1 MAIDKAVIPAAG
13 LGTRL
18 LPATKSQPKE
28 MLPVGR
34 KPTIQYVVEE
44 LEAAGIT
51 QILII
56 TGQKKRAIEDH
67 FDRDTDLIRSLR
79 EKGKHDLIDALSH
92 EEVGVQLFYTRQSEQ
107 LGTAHAISLAEN
119 FSNGDPFVVCLGDSI
134 IKSKQPGDF
143 LKRLIDTHEKRN
155 ASVTIA
161 FQEVEREDVV
171 KYGIASPDP
180 EHIEDSQF
188 RLRGLVEKPSVAEA
202 PSNLA
207 ISARYVFGPEIFHA
221 IRETPQKNGE
231 YQITDSIQLLMNQ
244 AFGKSLNKKDHEVWG
259 LRLGPGEKRF
269 DVGSFESYFKAFLT
283 FALED
288 EDAGESL
295 MHYAVDLFASILPQ
309 PKP

>member
-1 MAIDKAVIPAAG
+1 MGIYKAVIPAAG

-67 FDRDTDLIRSLR
+67 FDRDLELIRRL
-79 EKGKHDLIDALSH
+79 EKRGNHRLI
-92 EEVGVQLFYTRQSEQ
+92 EELKYEEAGVQLFYTRQSEQ
-107 LGTAHAISLAEN
+107 LGTAHAIQLAEN

-134 IKSKQPGDF
+134 IKSERPGSF

-161 FQEVEREDVV
+161 FQEVNRKDVV
-171 KYGIASPDP
+171 KYGIASPDLD
-180 EHIEDSQF
+180 HIENSQF
-188 RLRGLVEKPSVAEA
+188 RLKGLVEKPSVDEA

-207 ISARYVFGPEIFHA
+207 ISARYVFSPEIFDA

-231 YQITDSIQLLMNQ
+231 YQITDSIRLIM
-244 AFGKSLNKKDHEVWG
+244 DCHEVWG
-259 LRLGPGEKRF
+259 LRLEPDEKRY
-269 DVGSFESYFKAFLT
+269 DVGGFESYFKAFLT

-288 EDAGESL
+288 EEVGESFRKYIKDL
-295 MHYAVDLFASILPQ
+295 MG
-309 PKP
+309 

>member
-1 MAIDKAVIPAAG
+1 MRIHKAVIPAAG

-67 FDRDTDLIRSLR
+67 FDRDPELIRCLE
-79 EKGKHDLIDALSH
+79 EKGNHRLICELEY
-92 EEVGVQLFYTRQSEQ
+92 EEAGVQLFYTRQSEQ
-107 LGTAHAISLAEN
+107 LGTAHAIKLAEN
-119 FSNGDPFVVCLGDSI
+119 FADGDPFVVCLGDSI
-134 IKSKQPGDF
+134 IKSEQPGDF
-143 LKRLIDTHEKRN
+143 LKRLIDTHQERE

-161 FQEVEREDVV
+161 FQEVKREDVV
-171 KYGIASPDP
+171 KYGIALPDP
-180 EHIEDSQF
+180 DHIEDSQF
-188 RLRGLVEKPSVAEA
+188 RLKGLVEKPSVEEA

-207 ISARYVFGPEIFHA
+207 ISARYIFSPEIFDA
-221 IRETPQKNGE
+221 IRKTPQKNGE
-231 YQITDSIQLLMNQ
+231 YQITDSIRLLMEH
-244 AFGKSLNKKDHEVWG
+244 GEVWG
-259 LRLGPGEKRF
+259 LRLAPDEKRF
-269 DVGSFESYFKAFLT
+269 DVGGFESYFKAFLT

-288 EDAGESL
+288 EEVGDAFRE
-295 MHYAVDLFASILPQ
+295 YAMELINSPVKVGSF
-309 PKP
+309 

>member
-1 MAIDKAVIPAAG
+1 MAIRKAVIPAAG

-44 LEAAGIT
+44 LEAAGIN

-67 FDRDTDLIRSLR
+67 FDRDLELIRHLGER
-79 EKGKHDLIDALSH
+79 GNYKLIEELSY
-92 EEVGVQLFYTRQSEQ
+92 EEAGVQMFYTRQSEQ
-107 LGTAHAISLAEN
+107 LGTAHAINLAEN
-119 FSNGDPFVVCLGDSI
+119 FSEGEPFVVCLGDSI
-134 IKSKQPGDF
+134 IKSERPGSF
-143 LKRLIDTHEKRN
+143 LERLMETHEKRN

-161 FQEVEREDVV
+161 FQQVKREDVV

-188 RLRGLVEKPSVAEA
+188 RLRGLVEKPSIEEA

-207 ISARYVFGPEIFHA
+207 ISARYVFGPEIFDA
-221 IRETPQKNGE
+221 IRRTPEKNGE
-231 YQITDSIQLLMNQ
+231 YQITDSIRLVMEQ
-244 AFGKSLNKKDHEVWG
+244 HEVWG

-269 DVGSFESYFKAFLT
+269 DVGGFESYFRAFLT

-288 EDAGESL
+288 EEAGEVFRE
-295 MHYAVDLFASILPQ
+295 YARKLICGESES
-309 PKP
+309 

>member
-1 MAIDKAVIPAAG
+1 MGIYKAVIPAAG

-44 LEAAGIT
+44 LEAAGIK

-67 FDRDTDLIRSLR
+67 FDRDTELIRSLR
-79 EKGKHDLIDALSH
+79 EKGNHELINALKH
-92 EEVGVQLFYTRQSEQ
+92 EEAGVQLLYTRQSEQ

-119 FSNGDPFVVCLGDSI
+119 FADGEPFVVCLGDSI
-134 IKSKQPGDF
+134 IKSAQPGSF
-143 LKRLIDTHEKRN
+143 LKRLMETHERRK

-171 KYGIASPDP
+171 KYGIAAPDP
-180 EHIEDSQF
+180 EHFGDSEF
-188 RLRGLVEKPSVAEA
+188 RLKGLVEKPSVDEA

-207 ISARYVFGPEIFHA
+207 ISARYVFSPEIFDT
-221 IRETPQKNGE
+221 IRKTPLKNGE
-231 YQITDSIQLLMNQ
+231 YQITDSIRMLMD
-244 AFGKSLNKKDHEVWG
+244 SREVWG
-259 LRLGPGEKRF
+259 LRLGTGEKRF
-269 DVGSFESYFKAFLT
+269 DVGGFESYFEAFLT

-288 EDAGESL
+288 EGVGEDFRK
-295 MHYAVDLFASILPQ
+295 YAMDLLSDYSKTVA
-309 PKP
+309 

>member
-1 MAIDKAVIPAAG
+1 MAIYKAVIPAAG

-67 FDRDTDLIRSLR
+67 FDRDCELIRCLK
-79 EKGKHDLIDALSH
+79 ENGKHDLINALGH
-92 EEVGVQLFYTRQSEQ
+92 EEAGVQLFYTRQSEQ

-143 LKRLIDTHEKRN
+143 LKRLIDTHEKRK
-155 ASVTIA
+155 I
-161 FQEVEREDVV
+161 
-171 KYGIASPDP
+171 
-180 EHIEDSQF
+180 
-188 RLRGLVEKPSVAEA
+188 
-202 PSNLA
+202 
-207 ISARYVFGPEIFHA
+207 
-221 IRETPQKNGE
+221 
-231 YQITDSIQLLMNQ
+231 
-244 AFGKSLNKKDHEVWG
+244 
-259 LRLGPGEKRF
+259 
-269 DVGSFESYFKAFLT
+269 
-283 FALED
+283 
-288 EDAGESL
+288 
-295 MHYAVDLFASILPQ
+295 
-309 PKP
+309 

>member
-1 MAIDKAVIPAAG
+1 MDIYKGVIPAAG

-44 LEAAGIT
+44 LEAAGIK

-67 FDRDTDLIRSLR
+67 FDRDTELIRCL
-79 EKGKHDLIDALSH
+79 EGKGSNRLIEALKH
-92 EEVGVQLFYTRQSEQ
+92 EESGVQLFYTRQSEQ
-107 LGTAHAISLAEN
+107 LGTAHAISLAER

-134 IKSKQPGDF
+134 IKSHHPGSF
-143 LKRLIDTHEKRN
+143 LKRLIDTHKRRK

-161 FQEVEREDVV
+161 FQEVERKDVV
-171 KYGIASPDP
+171 KYGIALPDL
-180 EHIEDSQF
+180 EHSGGSEF
-188 RLRGLVEKPSVAEA
+188 RLKGLVEKPPVEEA

-207 ISARYVFGPEIFHA
+207 ISARYAFGPEIFDA
-221 IRETPQKNGE
+221 IRATPMKNGE
-231 YQITDSIQLLMNQ
+231 YQITESIKLLMDN
-244 AFGKSLNKKDHEVWG
+244 HEVWG
-259 LRLGPGEKRF
+259 LKLGHGEKRY
-269 DVGSFESYFKAFLT
+269 DIGGFESYFKAFLT

-288 EDAGESL
+288 EETGESL
-295 MHYAVDLFASILPQ
+295 RHHLMELLETYDLPRELAANRA
-309 PKP
+309 

>member
-1 MAIDKAVIPAAG
+1 MRICKAVIPAAG

-44 LEAAGIT
+44 LEAAGIN

-67 FDRDTDLIRSLR
+67 FDRDTELIRCLE
-79 EKGKHDLIDALSH
+79 EKGSFELIESLNH
-92 EEVGVQLFYTRQSEQ
+92 EDTEVQLFYTRQSEQ
-107 LGTAHAISLAEN
+107 LGTAHAIGLAEN
-119 FSNGDPFVVCLGDSI
+119 FVDGEPFVVCLGDSI
-134 IKSKQPGDF
+134 IKSDQPGSF
-143 LKRLIDTHEKRN
+143 LKRLIDTHERRN

-171 KYGIASPDP
+171 KYGIAAPDLAHSGSS
-180 EHIEDSQF
+180 EF
-188 RLRGLVEKPSVAEA
+188 RLVGLVEKPPVDEA

-207 ISARYVFGPEIFHA
+207 ISARYVFGPEIFDA
-221 IRETPQKNGE
+221 IRETPRKGKE
-231 YQITDSIQLLMNQ
+231 YQITDSIRMLMNNR
-244 AFGKSLNKKDHEVWG
+244 GVWG
-259 LRLGPGEKRF
+259 LKLGPGEKRF
-269 DVGSFESYFKAFLT
+269 DVGGFESYFKAFVT

-288 EDAGESL
+288 EEAGESFRN
-295 MHYAVDLFASILPQ
+295 YAMELLGVHHLSRELVSDD
-309 PKP
+309 